1 MTTIEYAAPDGTFGK
16 IEECYR
22 LTEERAPVKK
32 QSLWQR
38 VELKEAEIKENLQQ
52 RGFEILSCKS
62 ELITKRRYKR
72 RIAKKLL
79 KLKKEIGDE

>member
-1 MTTIEYAAPDGTFGK
+1 MTTIEYTDRDGTFGK
-16 IEECYR
+16 IEEVFR
-22 LTEERAPVKK
+22 MTEEPRFKK
-32 QSLWQR
+32 LSLWQR
-38 VELKEAEIKENLQQ
+38 VELKENEIKENLKE

-79 KLKKEIGDE
+79 KFKNLT